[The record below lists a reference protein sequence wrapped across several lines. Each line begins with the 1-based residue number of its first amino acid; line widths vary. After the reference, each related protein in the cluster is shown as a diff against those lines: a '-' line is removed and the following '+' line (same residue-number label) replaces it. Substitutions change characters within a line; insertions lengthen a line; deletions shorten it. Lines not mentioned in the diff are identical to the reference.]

1 MQNTL
6 SRKERRVR
14 KHAGQLVGTI
24 GVTSSSEA
32 RYTDFAL
39 SLLRTATL
47 GAQVVWIRGA
57 DIAANRN
64 QIARAATG
72 EWVWFLDDDHSFQAD
87 LLPRLLSHKADIV
100 APVVLMKKPP
110 FYPAASKGLAEGGYE
125 GYKLSDLPTDG
136 SLVEAFTVGTAGLL
150 VRRKVFETLADPWFE
165 TGQVSSEHLNEDTYF
180 CQKAREAGFTVWLDT
195 GAALGHLRP
204 VSLLPAVDDEG
215 RWNVAF
221 DFEGTALNLPAP

>member
-1 MQNTL
+1 MPATMN
-6 SRKERRVR
+6 RKTRRAR
-14 KHAGQLVGTI
+14 QKAGQLVGTI

-39 SLLRTATL
+39 SLLKTATL

-57 DIAANRN
+57 DLAANRN
-64 QIARAATG
+64 AIARSMDG
-72 EWVWFLDDDHSFQAD
+72 NWVWFLDDDHSFPAG
-87 LLPRLLSHKADIV
+87 LLPRLLSHKVDIV

-110 FYPAASKGLAEGGYE
+110 FYPAASKGAVAGGYE
-125 GYKLSDLPTDG
+125 GFKLSDLPTDG

-150 VRRKVFETLADPWFE
+150 VRRRVFETLTDPWFE
-165 TGQVSSEHLNEDTYF
+165 TGRVSSEHLNEDTYF

-204 VSLLPAVDDEG
+204 VSLTPAVEDG
-215 RWNVAF
+215 RWQVAF

>member
-1 MQNTL
+1 MQA
-6 SRKERRVR
+6 SIGRKARRERE
-14 KHAGQLVGTI
+14 KSGQLVGTI

-39 SLLRTATL
+39 SLLRAATL

-64 QIARAATG
+64 QIARRATG
-72 EWVWFLDDDHSFQAD
+72 DWVWFLDDDHSFNGD
-87 LLPRLLSHKADIV
+87 LLPRLLSHNVDIV

-110 FYPAASKGLAEGGYE
+110 FYPAASKGSVEGGYD
-125 GYKLSDLPTDG
+125 GFRLSDLPTDG

-150 VRRKVFETLADPWFE
+150 VRRKVFETLTDPWFE
-165 TGQVSSEHLNEDTYF
+165 TGQVSSEHLNEDTFF
-180 CQKAREAGFTVWLDT
+180 CQKAQEAGFTVWLDT

-204 VSLLPAVDDEG
+204 VSLLPVVEDD
-215 RWNVAF
+215 RWHVGF